1 MKKIG
6 KKLKIEFK
14 WSSIF
19 KVILGTYLM
28 AFAFYFFFEK
38 TKIITGG
45 VGGLGIII
53 KEALINAAKE
63 SAKESVRGY
72 NISYFVFAANFGLL
86 ILGLFL
92 LGKKFFFKSVFLS
105 IFYPFILFLL
115 EQIGKDKNFF
125 VYNFN
130 LPLQS
135 AKILSALFG
144 AILSGMGLGLVFGA
158 GLTTGGTD
166 VIQKIF
172 HKYFK
177 IPMSVAIYLTDGLIV
192 VLGLIVFEIEIV
204 LYSIIAVILIGVVV
218 DKFMVLGKRG
228 YTVFVVTN
236 KCELVKKEI
245 IEKLDRGFTKIDV
258 KGGFTEDGK
267 TMIVCTVGK
276 NEVYLLKEI
285 VSKTDPESFSFF
297 VETTEV
303 VGSGFERKE

>member
-1 MKKIG
+1 
-6 KKLKIEFK
+6 
-14 WSSIF
+14 
-19 KVILGTYLM
+19 
-28 AFAFYFFFEK
+28 
-38 TKIITGG
+38 
-45 VGGLGIII
+45 
-53 KEALINAAKE
+53 
-63 SAKESVRGY
+63 
-72 NISYFVFAANFGLL
+72 
-86 ILGLFL
+86 
-92 LGKKFFFKSVFLS
+92 
-105 IFYPFILFLL
+105 
-115 EQIGKDKNFF
+115 
-125 VYNFN
+125 
-130 LPLQS
+130 
-135 AKILSALFG
+135 
-144 AILSGMGLGLVFGA
+144 
-158 GLTTGGTD
+158 
-166 VIQKIF
+166 
-172 HKYFK
+172 
-177 IPMSVAIYLTDGLIV
+177 MSVAIYLTDGLIV